1 MVILANSD
9 LRELSAVR
17 DANLTV
23 DLNGNR
29 DFSLQI
35 ARSYWRPDLTFSSLI
50 YIPGTE
56 YGGIIGEVLTDT
68 TLDYVELK
76 GLSWRGRLAKKIIEP
91 PAGSDYKTVSGE
103 LHTVMKSLIE
113 PEFDGL
119 FVVSAEDTGVTVS
132 NYQFDR
138 YCTLLDG
145 LNKMLKSKGYRL
157 KLSFRREQNEPGYLY
172 IEAVP
177 ITDFS
182 DRIELSRDCK
192 LNYTI
197 DDKRDG
203 VNHLIVTGKG
213 ELQDRNILH
222 LYVQE
227 NGEIGTEQ
235 YYTGLREITEVYE
248 NTSTETDELMSAA
261 EDRLRSLAGKKTFRM
276 DVAKLGMDVG
286 IGDIVGGR
294 DYLTGMYMAKQVEN
308 IVYEIINDVE
318 SKTYKLEGEGEA

>member
-9 LRELSAVR
+9 LRELGAVK

-29 DFSLQI
+29 NFSLQI
-35 ARSYWRPDLTFSSLI
+35 ARSYWQPEMTFSSLI
-50 YIPGTE
+50 YILGTE

-91 PAGSDYKTVSGE
+91 PAGSDHKTVSGE
-103 LHTVMKSLIE
+103 LHTIMKELIE

-119 FVVSAEDTGVTVS
+119 FVVSGKDPGVTVS

-145 LNKMLKSKGYRL
+145 LNKMLKSKWYRL
-157 KLSFRREQNEPGYLY
+157 RLSFRREQNEPGYLY
-172 IEAVP
+172 VEAVP

-182 DRIELSRDCK
+182 NRIELSRDCK
-192 LNYTI
+192 LNYTMG
-197 DDKRDG
+197 DKRDG

-227 NGEIGTEQ
+227 NGEIGTKKH
-235 YYTGLREITEVYE
+235 YTGLQEIAEVYE

-261 EDRLRSLAGKKTFRM
+261 EDRLRSLAGKKTFKM
-276 DVAKLGMDVG
+276 DVAKLGIDVG

-294 DYLTGMYMAKQVEN
+294 DYLTGLYMAKPVEN

-318 SKTYKLEGEGEA
+318 SKTYKLEGDGEE

>member
-1 MVILANSD
+1 MVTLANSD
-9 LRELSAVR
+9 LRELGAVK
-17 DANLTV
+17 DANLMF

-29 DFSLQI
+29 NFSLQI
-35 ARSYWRPDLTFSSLI
+35 ARSYWRPELTFSSLI
-50 YIPGTE
+50 YILGTE

-76 GLSWRGRLAKKIIEP
+76 GLSWRGRMAKKIIEP

-103 LHTVMKSLIE
+103 LHTIMKELIE

-119 FVVSAEDTGVTVS
+119 FVVSQEDTGITVE

-145 LNKMLKSKGYRL
+145 LNKMLKSKWHRL

-177 ITDFS
+177 IVDYS
-182 DRIELSRDCK
+182 NRIELSRDCK
-192 LNYTI
+192 LNYTM

-213 ELQDRNILH
+213 ELQDRNIMH
-222 LYVQE
+222 LYVGA

-248 NTSTETDELMSAA
+248 NTSTETDELMFAA
-261 EDRLRSLAGKKTFRM
+261 EDRLQSLAGKKTFKM

-318 SKTYKLEGEGEA
+318 SKTYKLEGEGES

>member
-9 LRELSAVR
+9 LRELGAVKN
-17 DANLTV
+17 ANLTV
-23 DLNGNR
+23 DPNGNR
-29 DFSLQI
+29 NFSLQI
-35 ARSYWRPDLTFSSLI
+35 ARSYWRPELTFSNLI
-50 YIPGTE
+50 YILGTE

-91 PAGSDYKTVSGE
+91 PAGSDYKVVSGE

-119 FVVSAEDTGVTVS
+119 FVVSQEDTGITVE

-145 LNKMLKSKGYRL
+145 LNKMLKSKWHRL
-157 KLSFRREQNEPGYLY
+157 QLSFRREQNEPGYLY

-182 DRIELSRDCK
+182 NRIELSRDCK
-192 LNYTI
+192 LNYTM

-227 NGEIGTEQ
+227 NGAIGTEQ
-235 YYTGLREITEVYE
+235 YYTGLQEIAEVYE

-261 EDRLRSLAGKKTFRM
+261 EDQLRSLMGKKTFKM

-294 DYLTGMYMAKQVEN
+294 DYLTGMYMAKPVEN
-308 IVYEIINDVE
+308 IVYEITNDVE
-318 SKTYKLEGEGEA
+318 SKTYKLEGEGEV

>member
-9 LRELSAVR
+9 LRELGAVK

-29 DFSLQI
+29 NFSLQI
-35 ARSYWRPDLTFSSLI
+35 ARSYWQPDMTFSSLI
-50 YIPGTE
+50 YILGTE

-91 PAGSDYKTVSGE
+91 PAGSDHKTVSGE
-103 LHTVMKSLIE
+103 LHTIMKELIE

-119 FVVSAEDTGVTVS
+119 FVVSGKDTGVTVS

-145 LNKMLKSKGYRL
+145 LNKMLKSKWYRL
-157 KLSFRREQNEPGYLY
+157 RLSFRREQNEPGYLY
-172 IEAVP
+172 VEAVP

-182 DRIELSRDCK
+182 NRIELSRDCK
-192 LNYTI
+192 LNYTMG
-197 DDKRDG
+197 DKRDG

-222 LYVQE
+222 LYMQE

-235 YYTGLREITEVYE
+235 YYTGLQEIAEVYE
-248 NTSTETDELMSAA
+248 NTSTETAELMSVA
-261 EDRLRSLAGKKTFRM
+261 EERFRSLMGKKTFQM
-276 DVAKLGMDVG
+276 DVAKMGMDVE

-294 DYLTGMYMAKQVEN
+294 DYLTGMYMAKPVEN
-308 IVYEIINDVE
+308 IIYEIINDTE
-318 SKTYKLEGEGEA
+318 LKTYKLEGEDEV